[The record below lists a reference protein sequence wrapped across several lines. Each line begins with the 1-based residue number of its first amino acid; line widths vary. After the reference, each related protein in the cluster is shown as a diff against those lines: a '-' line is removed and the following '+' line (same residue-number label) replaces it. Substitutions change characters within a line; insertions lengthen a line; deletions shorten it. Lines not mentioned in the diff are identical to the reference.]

1 MCVRNDTISARL
13 IGACEAVHRY
23 RKEETWGQNH
33 SPSIS
38 ALDHCVYNYK
48 KAKSYFISF
57 RRVVINAMFR
67 YFRNSILCVHVD
79 GRMNRTACT
88 PHTIHLCR
96 TLLHHS

>member
-1 MCVRNDTISARL
+1 M
-13 IGACEAVHRY
+13 
-23 RKEETWGQNH
+23 
-33 SPSIS
+33 
-38 ALDHCVYNYK
+38 
-48 KAKSYFISF
+48 SF